1 MLIPSEPEN
10 ELVDEAEIAACVRVL
25 RAFAASPKAVPDSEE
40 IERLIA
46 KIYKRNRKDRRRQ
59 SHDDRVLMDIETIG
73 ATGRNRVE
81 TGAIMMPSSTD
92 VGGEVFSQ
100 LQARSRRCYI
110 CHSPYRQV
118 HHFYHWLCPACAEA
132 NFSRRTAVV
141 DLTGRRALITGGRIK
156 IGYQTALK
164 LLRCGASVIV
174 TTRFPRDAAI
184 RYASEPDFEVWQD
197 RLQIYQA
204 DFRDVPGLLRLVER
218 FQKEVPTL
226 EILINNAAQSVRNSA
241 AYLDRLQN
249 LEANVWLEA
258 NQKSLIAVGEKRGT
272 HALVDESATRPIV
285 ATTSLALDRH
295 GELID
300 EREDHSWTHQ
310 LGNVAAVDVL
320 ETLLINANAPC
331 LLASKLKPLF
341 LRSTFADRYI
351 INVTGLDGQF
361 TRSKSTRHPH
371 VNMSKAALNML
382 TRTAAQDYVQSGIM
396 MNSVD
401 TGWITH
407 VASYTRRVERREA
420 GFVPP
425 LDEIDGAARIIDPI
439 FRGMQGERLY
449 GQLFRHYQP
458 SNW

>member
-1 MLIPSEPEN
+1 MLIPPEPEN
-10 ELVDEAEIAACVRVL
+10 QIVDEAEIAACARVL
-25 RAFAASPKAVPDSEE
+25 QAFAASPKAVPNSEE
-40 IERLIA
+40 LERLIA
-46 KIYKRNRKDRRRQ
+46 KVYKRNRKDRRRQ
-59 SHDDRVLMDIETIG
+59 GHDDRVQVDKAIVT
-73 ATGRNRVE
+73 ATGRNRIE
-81 TGAIMMPSSTD
+81 TGEIAMPVSAAS
-92 VGGEVFSQ
+92 GGEPFTQ
-100 LQARSRRCYI
+100 LKARSRRCYI

-118 HHFYHWLCPACAEA
+118 HHFYHWLCPACAVT
-132 NFSRRTAVV
+132 NFSRRTATV
-141 DLTGRRALITGGRIK
+141 DLTGRRALVTGGRIK
-156 IGYQTALK
+156 IGYEAALK

-174 TTRFPRDAAI
+174 TTRFPRDAAV
-184 RYASEPDFEVWQD
+184 RYTNEPDFADWQD

-204 DFRDVPGLLRLVER
+204 DFRDVRGLLELVER
-218 FQKEVPTL
+218 LQGELPAL
-226 EILINNAAQSVRNSA
+226 EIVINNAAQSVRNSA
-241 AYLDRLQN
+241 AYVDRLQN
-249 LEANVWLEA
+249 LEANTRLEA
-258 NQKSLIAVGEKRGT
+258 NQTSLIAVEKKGGGS
-272 HALVDESATRPIV
+272 AFVGESAVRPSV
-285 ATTSLALDRH
+285 SSTLLMLDRH
-295 GELID
+295 GELVD

-310 LGNVAAVDVL
+310 LGDVAPVDVL

-361 TRSKSTRHPH
+361 SRSKSTRHPH

-382 TRTAAQDYVQSGIM
+382 TRTAAEDYAQAGIM

-407 VASYTRRVERREA
+407 VASHTRRVERREA

-425 LDEIDGAARIIDPI
+425 LDEIDGAARIVDPI
-439 FRGMQGERLY
+439 FRGIQGERLY